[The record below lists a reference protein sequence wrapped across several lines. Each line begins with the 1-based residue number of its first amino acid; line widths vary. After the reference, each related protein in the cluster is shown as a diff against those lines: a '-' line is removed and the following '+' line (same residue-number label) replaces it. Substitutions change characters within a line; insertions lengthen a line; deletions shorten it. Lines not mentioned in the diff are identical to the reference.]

1 MSSLL
6 TVLPNF
12 VPVIQGREMFALNA
26 GVLKV
31 SYLHLGVQI
40 LFLYSWKP
48 SMLYYEMET
57 KGGYLFKKMILQRHY
72 CQYEKKHYGMVNS
85 LILHSHYIYHYQK
98 GPALSFAWTLRSHL
112 AQQNLCYLMSFC
124 KRNVHQYIRSW
135 P

>member
-31 SYLHLGVQI
+31 SYLHLGVQN

-57 KGGYLFKKMILQRHY
+57 KGGYLFKKMIL
-72 CQYEKKHYGMVNS
+72 
-85 LILHSHYIYHYQK
+85 
-98 GPALSFAWTLRSHL
+98 
-112 AQQNLCYLMSFC
+112 
-124 KRNVHQYIRSW
+124 
-135 P
+135 